1 MVYRLARKTT
11 SIMKTVTSN
20 FETFKEELKMN
31 INFGTLL
38 KTAAVTAGALVGL
51 SAIKKVND
59 YQTGTDEDDEPD
71 DTLDTEEEAKEIE
84 TTGETKEEKKGK

>member
-1 MVYRLARKTT
+1 
-11 SIMKTVTSN
+11 MK
-20 FETFKEELKMN
+20 

-38 KTAAVTAGALVGL
+38 KTVTVAAGALVGL

-71 DTLDTEEEAKEIE
+71 DALDSAEDTKEIE

>member
-1 MVYRLARKTT
+1 
-11 SIMKTVTSN
+11 MK
-20 FETFKEELKMN
+20 

-38 KTAAVTAGALVGL
+38 KTAAVAAGALVGL

-71 DTLDTEEEAKEIE
+71 DALDSEEDTKEIE